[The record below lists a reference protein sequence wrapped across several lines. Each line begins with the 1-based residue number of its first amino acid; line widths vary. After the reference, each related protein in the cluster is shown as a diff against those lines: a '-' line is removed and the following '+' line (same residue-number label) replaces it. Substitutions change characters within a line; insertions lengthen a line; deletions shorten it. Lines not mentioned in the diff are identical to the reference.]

1 MKVEQKGHT
10 TIIKDTQGDF
20 SNFILKLSEQF
31 NSFKEQ
37 NLILDISKDENL
49 NIKDLKEAKD
59 LANKHKKEKKTLV
72 FVAENIDFNE
82 IPDYL
87 LVVPSLLEAH
97 DIIEM
102 EEIERDLGF

>member
-10 TIIKDTQGDF
+10 TIIKDTQGSF
-20 SNFILKLSEQF
+20 SNFIVKLTDQF
-31 NSFKEQ
+31 NTYKEQ
-37 NLILDISKDENL
+37 NLILDITKDDNL
-49 NIKDLKEAKD
+49 TIQDFKIVRELAK
-59 LANKHKKEKKTLV
+59 KHKKEKKTMV
-72 FVAENIDFNE
+72 FVAENLDFNK
-82 IPDYL
+82 IPDNL

>member
-10 TIIKDTQGDF
+10 TIIKDTQGNF
-20 SNFILKLSEQF
+20 SNFILTLSEQF

-49 NIKDLKEAKD
+49 NIKYLKEAKD
-59 LANKHKKEKKTLV
+59 LAKKHKKEKKTMV

-102 EEIERDLGF
+102 EEIERDLEF

>member
-1 MKVEQKGHT
+1 MKVEQQGHT
-10 TIIKDTQGDF
+10 TIIKDTQGNF
-20 SNFILKLSEQF
+20 SNFIIKISEQF
-31 NSFKEQ
+31 NSFKKQ

-59 LANKHKKEKKTLV
+59 LAKKHKKEKKTMV

-87 LVVPSLLEAH
+87 LVVPSILEAH

>member
-1 MKVEQKGHT
+1 MKVDIKGHT
-10 TIIKDTQGDF
+10 AIIKDTQGNF

-59 LANKHKKEKKTLV
+59 LAKKHKKEKKTMV

-82 IPDYL
+82 IPNYL
-87 LVVPSLLEAH
+87 LVVPSILEAQ

>member
-59 LANKHKKEKKTLV
+59 LANKHKKEKKTMV

>member
-10 TIIKDTQGDF
+10 TIIKDTQGNF
-20 SNFILKLSEQF
+20 SKFLEKISDQF
-31 NSFKEQ
+31 NTFKEQ
-37 NLILDISKDENL
+37 NLILDVSKNESL
-49 NIKDLKEAKD
+49 SIKELKEAKE
-59 LANKHKKEKKTLV
+59 LANKYRKEKKSIV
-72 FVAENIDFNE
+72 FVVENINFNE

-87 LVVPSLLEAH
+87 LVVPSILEAQ

>member
-10 TIIKDTQGDF
+10 TIIKDTQGSF
-20 SNFILKLSEQF
+20 LTFIEKISEQF
-31 NSFKEQ
+31 NTFKDQ
-37 NLILDISKDENL
+37 NLILDVSKDENL
-49 NIKDLKEAKD
+49 SIRDLKNAKD
-59 LANKHKKEKKTLV
+59 LNKKHKKEKKTMV

-87 LVVPSLLEAH
+87 LVVPSILEAQ

>member
-10 TIIKDTQGDF
+10 TIIKDTQGNF
-20 SNFILKLSEQF
+20 SNFILKLLEQF

-49 NIKDLKEAKD
+49 NINDLKEVKD
-59 LANKHKKEKKTLV
+59 LAKKHKKEKKTMV
-72 FVAENIDFNE
+72 FVAENIEFNE

-87 LVVPSLLEAH
+87 IVVPSLLEAH